1 MKSRFLFDK
10 QNENVY
16 NCIKVKHYAL
26 FFYVRIHANKFDQEE
41 KSIMARPKKETVK
54 AEEKAVVEVKAAEEK
69 AEVKKPRA
77 AKAAA
82 KPEIKATI
90 EFGGKNTTIES
101 IVDSIKEAY
110 KNEGNTD
117 AIKTLDVYIQPEN
130 DVAYYV
136 INGVEEGKS
145 VNF

>member
-1 MKSRFLFDK
+1 
-10 QNENVY
+10 
-16 NCIKVKHYAL
+16 
-26 FFYVRIHANKFDQEE
+26 
-41 KSIMARPKKETVK
+41 MARPKKETVK

-130 DVAYYV
+130 NVAYYV